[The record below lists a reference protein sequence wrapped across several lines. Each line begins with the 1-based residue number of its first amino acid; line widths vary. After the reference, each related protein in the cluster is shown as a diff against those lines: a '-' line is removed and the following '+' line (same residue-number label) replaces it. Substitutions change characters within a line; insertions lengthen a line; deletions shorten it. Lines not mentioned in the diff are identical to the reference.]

1 MRAQRAALAG
11 MLTLALAGCVEV
23 DGELAA
29 NGSLSFRY
37 KYDPPPHATF
47 KSERTRLSSPFVR
60 VDALERDPATIDGS
74 PSEFAIATIVVDDP
88 AKLSSAPA
96 FAGIR
101 VEADVAR
108 GELRVAFPGV
118 GPEGQEHVRSNPEAD
133 RQALR
138 LSLLLPGPITRAS
151 PEAVIDGRHVT
162 WVLSTRQFAALGDP
176 ATLTVAWTAAGAG
189 R

>member
-1 MRAQRAALAG
+1 MRAARAVLVVAVALA
-11 MLTLALAGCVEV
+11 LSACVEV

-29 NGSLSFRY
+29 NGALSFRY

-47 KSERTRLSSPFVR
+47 KSERARFSSPFVR
-60 VDALERDPATIDGS
+60 VETLERDPAVVDGV
-74 PSEFAIATIVVDDP
+74 PSEFAIATIVADDP

-96 FAGIR
+96 FAGIQ
-101 VEADVAR
+101 VHADVAK

-118 GPEGQEHVRSNPEAD
+118 GPEGQERIRNNPEAD
-133 RQALR
+133 RRALR
-138 LSLLLPGPITRAS
+138 LSLLLPGPVTHAA
-151 PEAVIDGRHVT
+151 PEAAIDGRRVT

-176 ATLTVAWTAAGAG
+176 ATLTVAWTVTSGP

>member
-1 MRAQRAALAG
+1 MRLERAGLAVALA
-11 MLTLALAGCVEV
+11 LVLSGCVEI
-23 DGELAA
+23 DGELTA

-47 KSERTRLSSPFVR
+47 KSERARLSSPDVR
-60 VDALERDPATIDGS
+60 VEALERDPAVVGGV

-96 FAGIR
+96 FAGIQ
-101 VEADVAR
+101 VNADLAK

-118 GPEGQEHVRSNPEAD
+118 GPEGREGVRNNPEAD
-133 RQALR
+133 RRALR
-138 LSLLLPGPITRAS
+138 LSLLLPGPVTHAS
-151 PEAVIDGRHVT
+151 PEATIEGRRVT
-162 WVLSTRQFAALGDP
+162 WVLSTRQFATLGDP
-176 ATLTVAWTAAGAG
+176 ATFIVAWTVASAA